1 MHLDV
6 SDFLPAD
13 KEEKQSLVIMRES
26 VGFWRDGARRFKKN
40 KIAMTSLIIIIL
52 VFIFLFYPAILLS
65 CHEQQIRG
73 SENLSPFNTRKPS
86 LREWRP
92 GKRISSLSWNRLPGS

>member
-40 KIAMTSLIIIIL
+40 KIAMTSLIIII
-52 VFIFLFYPAILLS
+52 FIHFLFYPAILLS
-65 CHEQQIRG
+65 
-73 SENLSPFNTRKPS
+73 
-86 LREWRP
+86 
-92 GKRISSLSWNRLPGS
+92 